1 MSRKSHSRKY
11 FESPV
16 ESTTSSDFSDD
27 RDFNKTT
34 AAQVNHKI
42 NQYLCLV
49 PVFGVIPSV
58 LALISDRSDRKLK
71 DVSKVAIVM
80 ALAWLISS
88 GASGSG
94 DSATTQAS
102 LEILKGT
109 ISSTYFAA
117 SIWLMFRLYKDKAI
131 ALPGLKYL
139 IKSKRRSD

>member
-1 MSRKSHSRKY
+1 MSRRQSHSR
-11 FESPV
+11 SPYV
-16 ESTTSSDFSDD
+16 DSTATKFPEE
-27 RDFNKTT
+27 RDSNKTT
-34 AAQVNHKI
+34 AAQINNKI

-94 DSATTQAS
+94 DSTATQAS

-139 IKSKRRSD
+139 MKSKRKSD